1 MLAVILYV
9 VAIVLG
15 VPVIWEVAQT
25 GLVPR
30 FPTAILDSSLALLG
44 TLALVIGLVLDG
56 VLLARRDKHD
66 CATCSTRLL
75 AD

>member
-1 MLAVILYV
+1 VLAVILYV

-30 FPTAILDSSLALLG
+30 FPTAIALPAVPGSSLIDNRSECRIAL
-44 TLALVIGLVLDG
+44 GL
-56 VLLARRDKHD
+56 
-66 CATCSTRLL
+66 T
-75 AD
+75 

>member
-30 FPTAILDSSLALLG
+30 FPTAILASSLALLG

-56 VLLARRDKHD
+56 ASLARREQ
-66 CATCSTRLL
+66 ARLRYRQYP
-75 AD
+75 APR